1 MKKITLL
8 ILSFTLLNCYAQKH
22 KPVTIIFDTDIAPDY
37 DDVGAMALLHAF
49 ADKGEA
55 KILATISSNS
65 FETTVPTISVIN
77 TYFNRPNIPIGVVKD
92 SLPNKL
98 CQQFWAQGIISKYP
112 HALSSNNDAMDAIK
126 LYRKILSAQPD
137 KSVTVL
143 TVGFFTNLAGLL
155 KSKAD
160 EFSTLTG
167 KELIVKK
174 VKQLV
179 SMAARLDKGEKS
191 GYEFNVFIDAAATK
205 EVFENWPTPVTL
217 SGFEIGREILTGIR
231 LANNKA
237 IKNSPVK
244 DAYEIALKK
253 DSTTVGRNSWDQT
266 AVLVAVR
273 GITPYFGFKKLNLKI
288 EEDGKNV
295 MIPGSKFTYLTF
307 QQTPAQIAKTIENLM
322 MHQPQQH
329 YLKRKRK
336 DL

>member
-1 MKKITLL
+1 MKKLFLL
-8 ILSFTLLNCYAQKH
+8 IFCFTLFNCYAQKH
-22 KPVTIIFDTDIAPDY
+22 KPVLIIFDTDIAPDY
-37 DDVGAMALLHAF
+37 DDVGAMAMLHAF

-65 FETTVPTISVIN
+65 FETTVPTISLLN
-77 TYFNRPNIPIGVVKD
+77 TYFNRPDIPIGIVKD

-98 CQQFWAQGIISKYP
+98 CQQFWAQGIIAKYP
-112 HALSSNNDAMDAIK
+112 HALASNRDAMEAVK
-126 LYRKILSAQPD
+126 LYRKILAAQAD

-155 KSKAD
+155 KSKPD

-167 KELIVKK
+167 KELIIKK

-205 EVFENWPTPVTL
+205 EVFANWPTPVIL

-231 LANNKA
+231 LINNKA

-253 DSTTVGRNSWDQT
+253 DSNTVGRNSWDQT
-266 AVLVAVR
+266 AVLVAVC
-273 GITPYFGFKKLNLKI
+273 GISPYFGFKRLNLKI
-288 EEDGKNV
+288 EDDGKNV
-295 MIPGSKFTYLTF
+295 LIPGSKFKYLTF
-307 QQTPAQIAKTIENLM
+307 RQTPGQIAETIENLM
-322 MHQPQQH
+322 MHQPKLH
-329 YLKRKRK
+329 SKKRKHS
-336 DL
+336 